1 MNGDRF
7 MKRDLST
14 RVCPGWLKTW
24 MWCAGLAICS
34 WALHVTAQVPA
45 ANQQAGPLSESDKAR
60 VPGRPVLFIIGDSTV
75 HNTGPGLCGW
85 GDVVHR
91 HFDTNRIEI
100 RNLARG
106 GRSSRTFQTQ
116 GWWSNLLA
124 VARPG
129 DFLVIQFGHNDA
141 GPLDDT
147 NRARGTLPGVGDET
161 KEIFNPITQ
170 QQEVVHTYGWYLRR
184 YINDAR
190 AAGLTP
196 ILCSPVPR
204 VPPHAVQPETIPTN
218 NYVNW
223 ARAVSEQEKVHFV
236 DLYGLI
242 MRRYAGLAPDEIKRR
257 YFSTNDNT
265 HTSRAGAELNADAF
279 AEGLSRLQDCP
290 LKGFLIR
297 RD

>member
-1 MNGDRF
+1 
-7 MKRDLST
+7 MKSDLGVGVW
-14 RVCPGWLKTW
+14 REWRRWQRIWKWHAWL
-24 MWCAGLAICS
+24 MSCCLPLHLA
-34 WALHVTAQVPA
+34 AQVPS
-45 ANQQAGPLSESDKAR
+45 ANQQAGPPSESERTR

-91 HFDTNRIEI
+91 YFDTNRIEI

-147 NRARGTLPGVGDET
+147 NRARGTLPGVGEET
-161 KEIFNPITQ
+161 REIFNPITQ
-170 QQEVVHTYGWYLRR
+170 QQEVVHTYGWYLRK
-184 YINDAR
+184 YISEAR

-204 VPPHAVQPETIPTN
+204 VPPQTVQPDSIPTN
-218 NYVNW
+218 NYANW
-223 ARAVSEQEKVHFV
+223 AAAVAKQEGVFFV

-242 MRRYAGLAPDEIKRR
+242 MRRYAGLARDEIKRL
-257 YFSTNDNT
+257 YFTTNDNT
-265 HTSRAGAELNADAF
+265 HTSPAGAELNAEAF
-279 AEGLSRLQDCP
+279 VEGLRRLQDCP
-290 LKGFLIR
+290 LIGFLIG